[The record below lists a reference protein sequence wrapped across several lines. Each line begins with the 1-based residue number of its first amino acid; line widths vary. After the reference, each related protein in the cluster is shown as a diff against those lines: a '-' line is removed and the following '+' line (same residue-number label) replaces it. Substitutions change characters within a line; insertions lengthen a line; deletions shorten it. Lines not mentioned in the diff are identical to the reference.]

1 MSGTVP
7 SESVSV
13 SRRCST
19 WIGKSSQP
27 AKAATKT
34 SIGSWM
40 TGVGPSA
47 TARHHVPA
55 AAATA
60 MMPANR

>member
-7 SESVSV
+7 SESVRV

-19 WIGKSSQP
+19 WIGRSSQP
-27 AKAATKT
+27 AKAATNT
-34 SIGSWM
+34 SIDSWM

-47 TARHHVPA
+47 VARHHVPA
-55 AAATA
+55 AATPA
-60 MMPANR
+60 MRAANR